1 MKKLISISLQIFGLL
16 TALTIV
22 LGGLGLYFA
31 EKWLLV
37 NKEPVKSDF
46 IVVQNGVPY
55 RAIYGADLYNKGYAP
70 VVYVGKAVVDPLLTI
85 LQEEYGICTT
95 LQEEVYKKILVKKN
109 VPEKV
114 IRFFGN
120 GHISTVE
127 EAEALKRT
135 IGDKPVKL
143 LIVSSPL
150 SSRRAS
156 IIFSDVLP
164 HAKICVVSNPY
175 EQFTGKWWTNRNVAT
190 TVVLETIKSIFYK
203 LGGAF
208 RSTDTPSQAVVAPS
222 SQ

>member
-1 MKKLISISLQIFGLL
+1 MRKSISIFLQILGLL
-16 TALTIV
+16 AVLTV
-22 LGGLGLYFA
+22 VVGGLGLYFA

-37 NKEPVKSDF
+37 NEEPVKSDF
-46 IVVQNGVPY
+46 IVVQNGVAY

-70 VVYVGKAVVDPLLTI
+70 MIYVGKAVVSPLNTI
-85 LQEEYGICTT
+85 LREEYGICSM
-95 LQEEVYKKILVKKN
+95 LQEEAYKKILVKKN
-109 VPEKV
+109 VPENV

-150 SSRRAS
+150 VSRRAA
-156 IIFSDVLP
+156 IIFSDALP

-175 EQFTGKWWTNRNVAT
+175 EQFTGKWWTDRTVAT
-190 TVVLETIKSIFYK
+190 TVVLETVKSLFYK

-208 RSTDTPSQAVVAPS
+208 RSTDAPSQTLVAPP

>member
-1 MKKLISISLQIFGLL
+1 MRKSISIFFQVFGLL
-16 TALTIV
+16 AVLTIV

-46 IVVQNGVPY
+46 IVVQNGVTY
-55 RAIYGADLYNKGYAP
+55 RAFYGADLYNKGYAP

-85 LQEEYGICTT
+85 LQEEFGICGMR
-95 LQEEVYKKILVKKN
+95 QEEVFKKILVKKN
-109 VPEKV
+109 VPESV

-135 IGDKPVKL
+135 IGDRPVKL
-143 LIVSSPL
+143 LVVSSPFT
-150 SSRRAS
+150 SRRTAM
-156 IIFSDVLP
+156 IFNDVFP
-164 HAKICVVSNPY
+164 QAKICVVSNPY
-175 EQFTGKWWTNRNVAT
+175 EQFIGKWWTDRTVAT

-203 LGGAF
+203 LGGVF
-208 RSTDTPSQAVVAPS
+208 RSTDAPSQALVAPS
-222 SQ
+222 AQ

>member
-1 MKKLISISLQIFGLL
+1 MRKSISIFLQVLGLL
-16 TALTIV
+16 AVLTV
-22 LGGLGLYFA
+22 VVGGLGLYFA

-37 NKEPVKSDF
+37 NEEPVKSDF
-46 IVVQNGVPY
+46 IVVQNGVAY

-70 VVYVGKAVVDPLLTI
+70 MVYVGKAVVSPLKTI
-85 LQEEYGICTT
+85 LREEYDICSMLQEEA
-95 LQEEVYKKILVKKN
+95 YKKILVKKN
-109 VPEKV
+109 VPENV

-143 LIVSSPL
+143 LIVSSPFV
-150 SSRRAS
+150 SRRAA

-175 EQFTGKWWTNRNVAT
+175 EQFTGKWWTDRTVAT
-190 TVVLETIKSIFYK
+190 TVVLETVKSLFYK

-208 RSTDTPSQAVVAPS
+208 RSTDAPSQTLVAPP